1 MYKSGDLARYYA
13 SGEIEFCGRVDD
25 QVKIRGYRIELGEVE
40 AAITGLAQVRESAV
54 LTHSRDSSGSNHFLT
69 GYVVKQTGAV
79 IDSQLLRGELQ
90 GILPHYM
97 VPALFVFLDKL
108 PLNNSGKVD
117 RRALPKPDL
126 NALKPSQYSAPSNL
140 AEKQLA
146 AIWSTIL
153 ALPTDQISTEH
164 DFFELGGNSISV
176 MRMLSLC
183 QKQGLELSAKQVFEQ
198 RTLARLSQSLK
209 TLSQPGPS
217 IANLFT
223 EISLD
228 SSIQLNSLP
237 WSSIRNPSAILLTGC
252 SGFVGAFLLKELLC
266 QTNAQI
272 YCLIRADS
280 VIQGAMRIRQKLE
293 QYNLYHEQFSERIS
307 PIIGDLSQL
316 RFGLTIADFN
326 TLANSVDSIIHSG
339 AWVNH
344 VYPYDMLKAT
354 NVDGTHEVL
363 RLATTQKIKAVHHIS
378 ILNTGQVSQSDF
390 ERLAVGSDYGYALSK
405 YAAEK
410 MISLASDKGIPI
422 SVHRLGMVSGD
433 QQGASNTHD
442 RICLLIKGCIELN
455 AIPNSAGLALICSP
469 TLTPVDF
476 VAKAIVTLCKHS
488 NHLDQHFDIVSP
500 QPMDWSE
507 LIAALVE
514 FGYGIEI
521 MPVAQW
527 QDKLTQQANKNPD
540 SKIL

>member
-1 MYKSGDLARYYA
+1 
-13 SGEIEFCGRVDD
+13 
-25 QVKIRGYRIELGEVE
+25 
-40 AAITGLAQVRESAV
+40 
-54 LTHSRDSSGSNHFLT
+54 
-69 GYVVKQTGAV
+69 
-79 IDSQLLRGELQ
+79 
-90 GILPHYM
+90 
-97 VPALFVFLDKL
+97 
-108 PLNNSGKVD
+108 
-117 RRALPKPDL
+117 
-126 NALKPSQYSAPSNL
+126 
-140 AEKQLA
+140 
-146 AIWSTIL
+146 
-153 ALPTDQISTEH
+153 
-164 DFFELGGNSISV
+164 
-176 MRMLSLC
+176 
-183 QKQGLELSAKQVFEQ
+183 
-198 RTLARLSQSLK
+198 
-209 TLSQPGPS
+209 
-217 IANLFT
+217 
-223 EISLD
+223 
-228 SSIQLNSLP
+228 
-237 WSSIRNPSAILLTGC
+237 GC

-540 SKIL
+540 SKILETLAGLYIDESASPQESCFSEEFNFDDGYLPMLDTLYNADVQCGSINRETIKRYLGYLVGEGFVVKPKGKPHGLLAVNN